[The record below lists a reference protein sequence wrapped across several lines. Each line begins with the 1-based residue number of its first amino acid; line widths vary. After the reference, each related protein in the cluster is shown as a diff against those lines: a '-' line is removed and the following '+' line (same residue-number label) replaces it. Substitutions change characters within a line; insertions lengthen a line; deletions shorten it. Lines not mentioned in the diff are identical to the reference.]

1 MCISNLFPLSFLFFF
16 SFFGTKPFCAP
27 HQRNSFHVH
36 LVSPFNKDK
45 VLKIKKRV
53 LNLSQT
59 KKFKGRGGKMKG
71 GLSTITW
78 SKGTGC
84 RQRRAAQKT
93 DIGRRRLTSKKLGT
107 GGKGVGKGNTYLSFI
122 FLLPTNG
129 DDFFLS
135 VSEIEKNYPT
145 EFNFYNIKEHLCL
158 TCGYSEKNN
167 CFKRRK
173 TSVELENNCF
183 YTLKTERLF
192 HI

>member
-1 MCISNLFPLSFLFFF
+1 MCISNLFPLSFPFFI
-16 SFFGTKPFCAP
+16 GTKPFSAP

-45 VLKIKKRV
+45 VPKIKKRV

-71 GLSTITW
+71 AFHRHVIQRHRLSSETCCTKNRYR
-78 SKGTGC
+78 SKEINQQKARYWREGC
-84 RQRRAAQKT
+84 
-93 DIGRRRLTSKKLGT
+93 
-107 GGKGVGKGNTYLSFI
+107 GKGEYLPFFYI
-122 FLLPTNG
+122 FVSHKRWR
-129 DDFFLS
+129 FFPLCFWNR
-135 VSEIEKNYPT
+135 KNYPT

-167 CFKRRK
+167 CFRRRK